1 MNNLNLNN
9 SIYSNISNSTN
20 NFLTSFFIRN
30 LEESEGSY
38 FLSFKTLIA
47 IFILIIYTIATPI
60 FDKLNF
66 HYLHESGICMILGA
80 IISLIS
86 KKFVNKNNTDGLI
99 TFNDEIFFNF
109 ILPPIIF
116 NAGYNLKKKA
126 FFKYFFYIVLFGIF
140 GTIFNF
146 GILAFLLYTAN
157 KINLF
162 TYGLT
167 SKYIFLFSSII
178 TSTDTVSALTFIN
191 DKENPKLFSILFGEG
206 VLNDAVCI
214 VLYRIIKNFDF
225 DNNKFNFSSFL
236 SIIFAFL
243 ILFFMSTLI
252 GITGGLLCSIS
263 LKILKKVRLNRIQ
276 ETSLIIFFAF
286 LTYSISEMLDY
297 SPIIALLFCGIFM
310 SHYAF
315 YNLSFQAREES
326 SITAKIMSNIAEG
339 FVFTYLGLSCIN
351 NQYGN
356 FKFIFIILVFIFV
369 CISRFVSI
377 FGICGIFNYLP
388 ILDFSFSKNEQMIT
402 SFAGC
407 IRGAIAFGLAM
418 SLPNAHNISKEEKK
432 EENKE
437 ENIDNKDI
445 TKMLT
450 SSTLILVF
458 FTTILFG
465 AFMSS
470 IVKCFS
476 SKKRNSRKSLNEEDL
491 DIELSKYSLQGFDGE
506 MMTIVS
512 DETNDTSEEL
522 RYNNKN
528 RIKGIWENL
537 DNNILRPFFIDD
549 WPDVKEDHTK
559 IAKEILGILENHEK
573 HKMKNKILNRFKSNG
588 IINDNEMNG
597 GSSKKENDFVYKSL
611 ESETSN

>member
-1 MNNLNLNN
+1 MNNLNHNN
-9 SIYSNISNSTN
+9 SNYSNISNN
-20 NFLTSFFIRN
+20 IMNFSTSFFFRN
-30 LEESEGSY
+30 LEENKESN
-38 FLSFKTLIA
+38 FLTFKTLIA

-80 IISLIS
+80 IISLI
-86 KKFVNKNNTDGLI
+86 FNNFIDNQTDGFI

-146 GILAFLLYTAN
+146 GILAFLLYIAN
-157 KINLF
+157 KINFLSF
-162 TYGLT
+162 GLN
-167 SKYIFLFSSII
+167 SKNIFLFSSII

-225 DNNKFNFSSFL
+225 NQNEFNFSSFL

-252 GITGGLLCSIS
+252 GISGGLICSII

-326 SITAKIMSNIAEG
+326 SITAKIMSNISEG

-351 NQYGN
+351 KNYG
-356 FKFIFIILVFIFV
+356 KFNYIFIILVFLFV
-369 CISRFVSI
+369 CISRFISI
-377 FGICGIFNYLP
+377 FSISGIFKYLP
-388 ILDFSFSKNEQMIT
+388 IFEFSFSKNEQIIT

-418 SLPNAHNISKEEKK
+418 SLKN
-432 EENKE
+432 ENK
-437 ENIDNKDI
+437 KDEI
-445 TKMLT
+445 TQMLT

-476 SKKRNSRKSLNEEDL
+476 TKKRYSRKSLNEEDL

-506 MMTIVS
+506 MMTIIS
-512 DETNDTSEEL
+512 DETNDNSEEL

-528 RIKGIWENL
+528 KIKGIWENL

-559 IAKEILGILENHEK
+559 IVKEILGILENHEK

-588 IINDNEMNG
+588 IINNNNEVNG
-597 GSSKKENDFVYKSL
+597 GTTKKINDLEYKSF
-611 ESETSN
+611 ESELSN

>member
-1 MNNLNLNN
+1 
-9 SIYSNISNSTN
+9 
-20 NFLTSFFIRN
+20 
-30 LEESEGSY
+30 
-38 FLSFKTLIA
+38 
-47 IFILIIYTIATPI
+47 
-60 FDKLNF
+60 
-66 HYLHESGICMILGA
+66 
-80 IISLIS
+80 
-86 KKFVNKNNTDGLI
+86 
-99 TFNDEIFFNF
+99 
-109 ILPPIIF
+109 
-116 NAGYNLKKKA
+116 
-126 FFKYFFYIVLFGIF
+126 
-140 GTIFNF
+140 
-146 GILAFLLYTAN
+146 
-157 KINLF
+157 
-162 TYGLT
+162 
-167 SKYIFLFSSII
+167 
-178 TSTDTVSALTFIN
+178 
-191 DKENPKLFSILFGEG
+191 
-206 VLNDAVCI
+206 
-214 VLYRIIKNFDF
+214 
-225 DNNKFNFSSFL
+225 
-236 SIIFAFL
+236 
-243 ILFFMSTLI
+243 MSTLI

-418 SLPNAHNISKEEKK
+418 SLPNKGE
-432 EENKE
+432 
-437 ENIDNKDI
+437 DI

-588 IINDNEMNG
+588 IINDNEING

>member
-1 MNNLNLNN
+1 MNNLHYNN
-9 SIYSNISNSTN
+9 TTYSNISNSIN
-20 NFLTSFFIRN
+20 NFSTPFFFRN
-30 LEESEGSY
+30 LEENEESY

-60 FDKLNF
+60 FEKLNF

-86 KKFVNKNNTDGLI
+86 KKFNKDTDGLI

-126 FFKYFFYIVLFGIF
+126 FFKYFFYIFLFGIF

-146 GILAFLLYTAN
+146 GILAFLLYSAN
-157 KINLF
+157 KINFLSF
-162 TYGLT
+162 GLT

-214 VLYRIIKNFDF
+214 VLYRIIKNFNF
-225 DNNKFNFSSFL
+225 ENKFNFSSFL

-252 GITGGLLCSIS
+252 GISGGLLCSIS

-351 NQYGN
+351 KQYRN
-356 FKFIFIILVFIFV
+356 FNIIFIILVFLFV

-388 ILDFSFSKNEQMIT
+388 ILNFSFSKNEQMIT

-418 SLPNAHNISKEEKK
+418 SLSNGYKNDKK
-432 EENKE
+432 
-437 ENIDNKDI
+437 I
-445 TKMLT
+445 TMLT

-470 IVKCFS
+470 IVKFFS

-506 MMTIVS
+506 MMTIIS

-528 RIKGIWENL
+528 KIKGIWENL

-549 WPDVKEDHTK
+549 WPDVKEDHAK

-588 IINDNEMNG
+588 IINENEMNG
-597 GSSKKENDFVYKSL
+597 GSSKKANEFDYKSL

>member
-1 MNNLNLNN
+1 MNNLNHNN
-9 SIYSNISNSTN
+9 SNYSNISNN
-20 NFLTSFFIRN
+20 IMNFSTSFFFRN
-30 LEESEGSY
+30 LEENKESN
-38 FLSFKTLIA
+38 FLTFKTLIA

-60 FDKLNF
+60 FDKINF

-86 KKFVNKNNTDGLI
+86 NNFMGNQTDGFI

-126 FFKYFFYIVLFGIF
+126 FFKYFFYIVLFGVF
-140 GTIFNF
+140 GTILNF
-146 GILAFLLYTAN
+146 GVLAFFLYVAN
-157 KINLF
+157 KINFLSF
-162 TYGLT
+162 GLN

-225 DNNKFNFSSFL
+225 NQNEFNFSSFI

-326 SITAKIMSNIAEG
+326 SITAKIMSNISEG

-351 NQYGN
+351 KKYG
-356 FKFIFIILVFIFV
+356 KFNYVFIILVFLFV
-369 CISRFVSI
+369 CISRFISI
-377 FGICGIFNYLP
+377 FSICGIFSNLP
-388 ILDFSFSKNEQMIT
+388 IFDFSFSKNEQMIT

-418 SLPNAHNISKEEKK
+418 SLKD
-432 EENKE
+432 ENE
-437 ENIDNKDI
+437 DI
-445 TKMLT
+445 TQMLT

-470 IVKCFS
+470 IVKFFS
-476 SKKRNSRKSLNEEDL
+476 TKKSYSRKSLNEEDL

-506 MMTIVS
+506 MMTIIS
-512 DETNDTSEEL
+512 DETNDNNEEL

-528 RIKGIWENL
+528 KIKGIWENL

-573 HKMKNKILNRFKSNG
+573 HKMKTKILNRFKSNG
-588 IINDNEMNG
+588 IINNNNEVNG
-597 GSSKKENDFVYKSL
+597 GTTKKINDLEYKSF
-611 ESETSN
+611 ESELSN